1 MVTKQGEILVLFLV
15 FFAQFTLAQDQTF
28 SGKVVTNNGL
38 PLPTVDIIIKGT
50 IQGTITDIEGNYEI
64 NAKRGDV
71 LVFSH
76 IGLKT
81 VE

>member
-1 MVTKQGEILVLFLV
+1 MVTNYGKILVPFLV
-15 FFAQFTLAQDQTF
+15 FCLHFTLAQDQTI
-28 SGKVVTNNGL
+28 SGKVVTNNGM

-50 IQGTITDIEGNYEI
+50 TQGTITDIEGNYEI